1 MRNKLIF
8 FRNNAWRFFILLLLA
23 LLFNACE
30 LLQFKKPVSEN
41 VVARAGSE
49 YLYESDIKGLIA
61 SGTPPADSLNIVR
74 NYVNTWIRQQLMVQ
88 KAKENI
94 NDDKNS
100 FEKQL
105 EEYRNSLIIY
115 HYQTRLL
122 EQALDTS
129 VADAEIEEYYDDNMS
144 NFELKDHIVK
154 FAYCKMLED
163 SVQQI
168 QKIRKILKQDSLDIE
183 EFEKYSAA
191 HAVDFYYNVDKWMYF
206 SDLQIMVPITTFDDE
221 KYLRNNNYIEIK
233 DSPIIYLLRF
243 FDYKIKDGISPL
255 ILERENIR
263 DIIINKRKLT
273 FLQKMDQDIYEE
285 AFKNNEIEIY

>member
-129 VADAEIEEYYDDNMS
+129 VADAEIEKYYNENMS

-206 SDLQIMVPITTFDDE
+206 SDLQIMVPITTFDEE